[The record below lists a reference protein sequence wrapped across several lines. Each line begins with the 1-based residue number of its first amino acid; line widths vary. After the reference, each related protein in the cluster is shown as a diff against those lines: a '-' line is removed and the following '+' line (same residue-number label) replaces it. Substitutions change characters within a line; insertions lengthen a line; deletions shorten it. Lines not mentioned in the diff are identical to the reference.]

1 MTQAMEKL
9 SHYFTGLGFEGE
21 ELTDI
26 VKAFRLQAFRK
37 NELVVEEGKV
47 SKYIGLVESGMFQYY
62 VLMDGEERT
71 TYVSL
76 ENTFLASLKSF
87 IGETPSQENIRA
99 LTDGR
104 IFLISRVDL
113 KRLVKDIPKFKD
125 FYIDLLEK
133 SLCGIDATRHDLI
146 VLTGEQRYEKML
158 KEEPHLLQRI
168 PLQYLASML
177 GVTPRHL
184 SRIRNSIR

>member
-1 MTQAMEKL
+1 MEKL
-9 SHYFTGLGFEGE
+9 TRYFSSLGFEGE
-21 ELTDI
+21 ELTEI

-37 NELVVEEGKV
+37 NEWVVEEGKV

-87 IGETPSQENIRA
+87 ISETPSAENIRA
-99 LTDGR
+99 LADGR
-104 IFLISRVDL
+104 IFLISRTDL
-113 KRLVKDIPKFKD
+113 KRLVNDIPKFKE

-158 KEEPHLLQRI
+158 KEEPHLLQHI

>member
-1 MTQAMEKL
+1 MEKL
-9 SHYFTGLGFEGE
+9 TRYFSSLGFEGE

-37 NELVVEEGKV
+37 NELVVEEGKI

-87 IGETPSQENIRA
+87 ISETPSAENIRA

-104 IFLISRVDL
+104 IFLISRTDL
-113 KRLVKDIPKFKD
+113 KRLVNDIPNFKE

-158 KEEPHLLQRI
+158 KEEPHLLQHI